1 MNFKLFI
8 ARRYL
13 FSKKSY
19 HAINIISMIAVTG
32 VAVTTMA
39 FVCTLSVFNGFQS
52 LVAGLFTHFDPEVK
66 VTPRQGTMLDLNSKE
81 YRALSTSPYVAV
93 CTPVMEGHALVV
105 TSDRQVPVMLKGV
118 ADNFMHQAGIS
129 DILYGDGE
137 PVLTS
142 DILEYEIMGIQLAG
156 RLGLGVSFP
165 DPLQVYAPK
174 KGERV
179 NMANPLSSFNHDELQ
194 SSGLVFSVHQSK
206 YDSDYMLCSLG
217 FAQRIFDAP
226 GKASAVEVK
235 LAAGA
240 TPDHIA
246 AIVGPGFNVQ
256 DRYEQQEDV
265 FRVMQV
271 EKLISYMFLCFIL
284 FVASL
289 NITGS
294 LSMLMIEKKK
304 DAATLRS
311 LGASDSQI
319 RGIFMDEGL
328 LIILAGAVT
337 GTLLGIALCRI
348 QQVYGLIKMGQSE
361 GSFIIDAYPVVVQP
375 MDIAIVLCT
384 VLSVGLV
391 SVWYAVRRF

>member
-13 FSKKSY
+13 FSKKSH

-39 FVCTLSVFNGFQS
+39 LVCTLSVFNGFQS

-66 VTPRQGTMLDLNSKE
+66 VTPRRGTLLDLDSQE
-81 YRALSTSPYVAV
+81 YQALKTSPYVAV
-93 CTPVMEGHALVV
+93 CTPVMEGQALVV
-105 TSDRQVPVMLKGV
+105 TSDRQVPVILKGV
-118 ADNFMHQAGIS
+118 ADNFMHQAGIL

-137 PVLTS
+137 PILSS
-142 DILEYEIMGIQLAG
+142 DILEYEIMGMQLAG
-156 RLGLGVSFP
+156 RLGVGVSFP

-194 SSGLVFSVHQSK
+194 SSGLVFNVHQSK
-206 YDSDYMLCSLG
+206 YDSDYMLCSLR
-217 FAQRIFDAP
+217 FAQNIFDAP
-226 GKASAVEVK
+226 GKASAVEIK
-235 LAAGA
+235 LAPGA
-240 TPDHIA
+240 TSDDIA
-246 AIVGPGFNVQ
+246 ATAGPAFKVQ
-256 DRYEQQEDV
+256 DRYQQQEDV

-271 EKLISYMFLCFIL
+271 EKLISYTFLCFIL
-284 FVASL
+284 FVACL
-289 NITGS
+289 NIIGS

-311 LGASDSQI
+311 LGASESQI
-319 RGIFMDEGL
+319 RGIFMNEGR
-328 LIILAGAVT
+328 LIIMAGAIV
-337 GTLLGIALCRI
+337 GTLLGIILCYI
-348 QQVYGLIKMGQSE
+348 QQEYGLIKMGQAE

-375 MDIAIVLCT
+375 TDVLIVLCT
-384 VLSVGLV
+384 VLLVGFA